1 MAYELSNEEKITVV
15 NQHLR
20 TLAFSRYNYEVSV
33 MEEQASPEPVQE
45 TLDALNKEIQLL
57 DSKITALNDE
67 IASLS

>member
-20 TLAFSRYNYEVSV
+20 TLAFSKYNHEVSV
-33 MEEQASPEPVQE
+33 MEEQASPEPAQD

-57 DSKITALNDE
+57 DSKITALNNE